1 MTGSPRTRTGSG
13 WLAAAMTSLAV
24 LAGAAAVV
32 SWDAQ
37 YVMVARAG
45 HVPAIAALEAGFPD
59 AGAAVFA
66 PSLRYRASSTALA

>member
-1 MTGSPRTRTGSG
+1 MTGSPRTRTGGG

-24 LAGAAAVV
+24 LAAAAV